1 MRAALT
7 AVTAELVLPTDRE
20 LIIYHQPLFG
30 ERILGSACK
39 RRGADGMTSAT
50 GVLVLV

>member
-7 AVTAELVLPTDRE
+7 AATAELVLPTDRE
-20 LIIYHQPLFG
+20 LIIYHQLLFG
-30 ERILGSACK
+30 ERISGSACK
-39 RRGADGMTSAT
+39 LRGADDMAIAT